1 MPKRIAQDK
10 EYNDKLRKIGMLF
23 QEKRWSISN
32 ESRESFIENRNEL
45 LFNSV
50 NENSDWIS
58 LRYLINIETGKNLP
72 SIESLSS
79 YLLRWKLIPVEL
91 FDDIYKYCIT
101 KNKSHTYT
109 LAAYTGSLAIKRSMF
124 SRPLAFARSPTA
136 TALRYSV
143 HFQASFRPD
152 TQWLPLRNGQAR
164 SDSRVSF
171 RR

>member
-72 SIESLSS
+72 SIEMLIKLSIA
-79 YLLRWKLIPVEL
+79 LEVDPVEL
-91 FDDIYKYCIT
+91 FDDIYKT
-101 KNKSHTYT
+101 HTYT

-143 HFQASFRPD
+143 SFSSIFP
-152 TQWLPLRNGQAR
+152 T
-164 SDSRVSF
+164 
-171 RR
+171 